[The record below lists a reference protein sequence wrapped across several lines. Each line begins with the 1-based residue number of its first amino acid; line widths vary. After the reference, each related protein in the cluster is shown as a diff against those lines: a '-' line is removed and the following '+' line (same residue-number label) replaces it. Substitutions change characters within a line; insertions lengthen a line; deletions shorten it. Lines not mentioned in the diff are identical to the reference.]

1 VAKVSVDAR
10 LDVARREA
18 SDALDALRGA
28 VLRGRDALAAVAD
41 LQDEKKQPP
50 PPKRQSQ
57 TQGRGAL

>member
-1 VAKVSVDAR
+1 MAKVSVDAR

-41 LQDEKKQPP
+41 LKDEMKQPP